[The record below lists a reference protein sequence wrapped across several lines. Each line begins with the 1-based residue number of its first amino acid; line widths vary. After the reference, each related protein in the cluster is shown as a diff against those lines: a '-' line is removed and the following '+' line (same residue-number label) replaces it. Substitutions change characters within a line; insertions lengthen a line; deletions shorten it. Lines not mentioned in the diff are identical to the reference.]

1 MINSPLGG
9 AMLGPDGNPVFSS
22 TGLTP
27 GHDSSPTSL
36 DSMAGMGMRQNGP
49 PGPMMG
55 GPGPRGPM
63 MGPGGPMGGNMM
75 GGPMGP
81 NGGMPPSSSGG
92 GTFATVKASAPN
104 TIQYLPSRPPN
115 SQAGPR
121 GPPSLEFLQRFAN
134 PGMEKN
140 MGPMGM
146 MSNGPGGPM
155 TSMNGPM
162 GMNGP
167 MMGPGG
173 PMGMGPGNDD
183 YNFICLV
190 FSNDDSRN
198 QFLNISVF

>member
-1 MINSPLGG
+1 
-9 AMLGPDGNPVFSS
+9 
-22 TGLTP
+22 
-27 GHDSSPTSL
+27 
-36 DSMAGMGMRQNGP
+36 
-49 PGPMMG
+49 
-55 GPGPRGPM
+55 
-63 MGPGGPMGGNMM
+63 
-75 GGPMGP
+75 
-81 NGGMPPSSSGG
+81 
-92 GTFATVKASAPN
+92 
-104 TIQYLPSRPPN
+104 
-115 SQAGPR
+115 
-121 GPPSLEFLQRFAN
+121 
-134 PGMEKN
+134 